1 MLEQVLGEIHNWFV
15 ADMISGEFEVAGG
28 RLSLPEGASIQDGQ
42 YLRVVGSV
50 FADGLHQWPVEGLP
64 HDEKF
69 EGEVWALAVPREVQ
83 NLASEIE
90 EWESK
95 NAPGPYVSESF
106 GGYSYT
112 RATNSSTGQAAG
124 WRDRFRQDLN
134 RWRKVPGCR

>member
-15 ADMISGEFEVAGG
+15 REVISGEFEVVDGQLRMPGG
-28 RLSLPEGASIQDGQ
+28 RTLQDGQ

-50 FADGLHQWPVEGLP
+50 FNDGLHRWPAAGLV
-64 HDEKF
+64 DEVF
-69 EGEVWALAVPREVQ
+69 EGEVWALAVPQEVVD
-83 NLASEIE
+83 LAGAIDD
-90 EWESK
+90 WDAK

-112 RATNSSTGQAAG
+112 RTTNGATGQAAG
-124 WRDRFRQDLN
+124 WRDRFRQELN

>member
-15 ADMISGEFEVAGG
+15 REVVEGDFTISGG
-28 RLSLPEGASIQDGQ
+28 RLLLPDGPALLDGQ

-50 FADGLHQWPVEGLP
+50 LNAGLHQWPVADLA
-64 HDEKF
+64 DEEF
-69 EGEVWALAVPREVQ
+69 HGEVWALAVPQEVQ
-83 NLASEIE
+83 DLAGVIDD
-90 EWESK
+90 WDAK

-112 RATNSSTGQAAG
+112 RATNGATGQAAG
-124 WRDRFRQDLN
+124 WRDRFRQELN

>member
-15 ADMISGEFEVAGG
+15 REVIPGRFEVADGQL
-28 RLSLPEGASIQDGQ
+28 RMPEGRALQDGQ

-64 HDEKF
+64 HDEVF
-69 EGEVWALAVPREVQ
+69 EGEVWALAVPQEVQ
-83 NLASEIE
+83 DLAGVIDD
-90 EWESK
+90 WDAK

-112 RATNSSTGQAAG
+112 RATNGATGQAAG
-124 WRDRFRQDLN
+124 WRDRFRQELN

>member
-15 ADMISGEFEVAGG
+15 REVISGRFEVADGQLRMPGG
-28 RLSLPEGASIQDGQ
+28 RALRDGQ

-64 HDEKF
+64 HDESF
-69 EGEVWALAVPREVQ
+69 EGEVWALAVPQEVVD
-83 NLASEIE
+83 LAGVIDD
-90 EWESK
+90 WDAK
-95 NAPGPYVSESF
+95 NAPSPYVSESF

-112 RATNSSTGQAAG
+112 RATNASTGQAAT
-124 WRDRFRQDLN
+124 WRDVFRTQLN

>member
-15 ADMISGEFEVAGG
+15 REVVEGDFTISGG
-28 RLSLPEGASIQDGQ
+28 RLLLPDGPALLDGQ

-50 FADGLHQWPVEGLP
+50 FNDGLYQWPATGLV
-64 HDEKF
+64 DETF
-69 EGEVWALAVPREVQ
+69 QGEVWALAVPQEVQ
-83 NLASEIE
+83 DLAGVIDD
-90 EWESK
+90 WDAK

-112 RATNSSTGQAAG
+112 RATNGATGQAAG
-124 WRDRFRQDLN
+124 WRDRFRQELN

>member
-15 ADMISGEFEVAGG
+15 REVVEGDFTISGG
-28 RLSLPEGASIQDGQ
+28 RLLLPDGPALLDGQ

-50 FADGLHQWPVEGLP
+50 LNDGLHQWPAAGLV
-64 HDEKF
+64 DEVF
-69 EGEVWALAVPREVQ
+69 EGEVWALAVPQEVVD
-83 NLASEIE
+83 LAGVIDD
-90 EWESK
+90 WDAK

-112 RATNSSTGQAAG
+112 RATNGATGQAAG
-124 WRDRFRQDLN
+124 WRDRFRQELN

>member
-15 ADMISGEFEVAGG
+15 REVIPGRFEVADGQLRMPGG
-28 RLSLPEGASIQDGQ
+28 RALQDGQ

-50 FADGLHQWPVEGLP
+50 FADGLHQWPVEDLP
-64 HDEKF
+64 RDESF
-69 EGEVWALAVPREVQ
+69 EGEVWALAVPQEVVD
-83 NLASEIE
+83 LAGVIDD
-90 EWESK
+90 WDAK

-112 RATNSSTGQAAG
+112 RATNPSTGQAAG
-124 WRDRFRQDLN
+124 WHDRFRQELN

>member
-15 ADMISGEFEVAGG
+15 REVISGEFEVVDGQLRMPGG
-28 RLSLPEGASIQDGQ
+28 RTLQDGQ

-50 FADGLHQWPVEGLP
+50 FNDGLHRWPAAGLV
-64 HDEKF
+64 DEVF
-69 EGEVWALAVPREVQ
+69 EGEVWALAVPQEVVD
-83 NLASEIE
+83 LAGAVDD
-90 EWESK
+90 WDAK

-112 RATNSSTGQAAG
+112 RTTNGATGQAAG
-124 WRDRFRQDLN
+124 WRDRFRQELN

>member
-15 ADMISGEFEVAGG
+15 REVVEGDFTISGG
-28 RLSLPEGASIQDGQ
+28 RLLPPDGPALQDGQ

-50 FADGLHQWPVEGLP
+50 FNDGLHRWPVADLA
-64 HDEKF
+64 DEEF
-69 EGEVWALAVPREVQ
+69 HGEVWALAVPQEVVD
-83 NLASEIE
+83 LAGVIDD
-90 EWESK
+90 WDAK

-112 RATNSSTGQAAG
+112 RATNGATGQAAG
-124 WRDRFRQDLN
+124 WRDRFRQELN

>member
-15 ADMISGEFEVAGG
+15 REVVEGDFTISGGQ
-28 RLSLPEGASIQDGQ
+28 LLLPDGPALQDGQ

-50 FADGLHQWPVEGLP
+50 LNDGLHQWPVADLA
-64 HDEKF
+64 DEEF
-69 EGEVWALAVPREVQ
+69 HGEVWALAVPQEVQ
-83 NLASEIE
+83 DLAGAIDD
-90 EWESK
+90 WDAK

-112 RATNSSTGQAAG
+112 RATNGATGQAAG
-124 WRDRFRQDLN
+124 WRDRFRQELN